1 MLSYAQELDVLAT
14 SNTGSSKTVK
24 STDAQRLL
32 VCGACMHL
40 QMSTVANSSSNIA
53 RRPREDTKTDRS
65 HLLLRSTSL
74 YTRMNGRSTHLTW

>member
-32 VCGACMHL
+32 VWGAYMHL
-40 QMSTVANSSSNIA
+40 QMSTVAQSSSNTA
-53 RRPREDTKTDRS
+53 RRPREDTKTDHS
-65 HLLLRSTSL
+65 YLQTNSTSL
-74 YTRMNGRSTHLTW
+74 